1 MFAARN
7 LAVSLAFMVLAGSV
21 LAQPAPDAAAS
32 SPRSAGMMDKGCA
45 KAGSKD
51 DQGAER
57 NAPSAKAPPCAPA
70 APASGAKARGKHDH
84 GKFHK
89 NQG

>member
-7 LAVSLAFMVLAGSV
+7 LAVSLAFMVSAGSV

-32 SPRSAGMMDKGCA
+32 RPMS
-45 KAGSKD
+45 AGSKH